1 MPKTTP
7 MYSNSKKLAVSL
19 VLTAIGMFYC
29 FGQSEEGLL
38 VKQRQVYVQLRP
50 AVMMPITFGPN
61 FFNEAYDTSS
71 GFMGEALVFFEN
83 RVHIGI
89 QGSFSRAE
97 VTDIALVGDF
107 ESTTSSHHY
116 VLGGYSFLP
125 RADRLGLDASFGL
138 GYAKYNNRVEEIRF
152 YDDGFSLL
160 LNTRV
165 TYRFSP
171 IVGVHAGAQFTKDF
185 LNTEVAPE
193 LRSFFK
199 NANIVYLSAGLV
211 FYINQ

>member
-1 MPKTTP
+1 
-7 MYSNSKKLAVSL
+7 MYSSFRKLVITI
-19 VLTAIGMFYC
+19 VFCMFGILHC
-29 FGQSEEGLL
+29 LGQSDEAVLK
-38 VKQRQVYVQLRP
+38 KQNQVFVQLRP
-50 AVMMPITFGPN
+50 ALMVPSTFGAN
-61 FFNEAYDTSS
+61 FFNEAYDTSA
-71 GFMGEALVFFEN
+71 GFMGEALVFFKS
-83 RVHIGI
+83 RMHLGI

-97 VTDIALVGDF
+97 VTNSALVGDF
-107 ESTTSSHHY
+107 QETTSSHHY
-116 VLGGYSFLP
+116 FLGGYSFLP
-125 RADRLGLDASFGL
+125 RADRLGLDASLGL

-165 TYRFSP
+165 TYRFSS